1 MINSKVILGTAQF
14 GMDYGINNTI
24 GKITKLKA
32 FEILDYAY
40 LNGIKELDT
49 ANSYGDSEKV
59 IGEYLNSYPKNRFI
73 ITTKISNTNVSLER
87 QVYNSLEN
95 LKIKKIDKL
104 LFHSYDVYKYFEK
117 EVKDFYQ
124 KFKGVLFD
132 ELGVSIYTNNEIEN
146 LINDPFINRIQSPF
160 NILDNYNKRGTYF
173 EKLYLNGKKVDARSV
188 FLQGIFFK
196 NISEFQYNLSPLKKY
211 LDFIR
216 ELSNEFN
223 ININSIAFGYIN
235 SFDFIDRIIFG
246 VDSIEQLKKNLKS
259 LSIKLPKE
267 LLKKINSIEIKEEEL
282 LNPSLWQIL

>member
-14 GMDYGINNTI
+14 GMDYGINNTS
-24 GKITKLKA
+24 GKITKSEA
-32 FEILDYAY
+32 FDILNYAF

-49 ANSYGDSEKV
+49 ATSYGDSEKV
-59 IGEYLNSYPKNRFI
+59 IGEYLNNHPKNRFI
-73 ITTKISNTNVSLER
+73 ITTKISNINVSLEK

-95 LKIKKIDKL
+95 LKIEKIDKL
-104 LFHSYDVYKYFEK
+104 LFHSYDVYIHFEK
-117 EVKDFYQ
+117 EVKVFYQ
-124 KFKGVLFD
+124 KFKGILFD
-132 ELGVSIYTNNEIEN
+132 ELGVSIYTNYEIEN

-173 EKLYLNGKKVDARSV
+173 EKLYLNGKKVDVRSV

-196 NISEFQYNLSPLKKY
+196 NLTDIQHNLIPLKKY

-223 ININSIAFGYIN
+223 IDINSIAFGYLN

-246 VDSIEQLKKNLKS
+246 VDSLEQLKKNLKS

-267 LLKKINSIEIKEEEL
+267 LLKEINSIEIKEEEL
-282 LNPSLWQIL
+282 LNPSLW

>member
-1 MINSKVILGTAQF
+1 MINSKIILGTAQF
-14 GMDYGINNTI
+14 GMDYGINNTN
-24 GKITKLKA
+24 GKITKLSA
-32 FEILDYAY
+32 FDILNYAF

-49 ANSYGDSEKV
+49 ASSYGDSEKV

-73 ITTKISNTNVSLER
+73 ITTKISDINVSLEK
-87 QVYNSLEN
+87 QVYNSIEN
-95 LKIKKIDKL
+95 LKIEKIDKL
-104 LFHSYDVYKYFEK
+104 LFHSNDVYKCFEK

-173 EKLYLNGKKVDARSV
+173 EKLYVNGKKVDVRSV

-196 NISEFQYNLSPLKKY
+196 NISDIQYNLSPLKKY

-223 ININSIAFGYIN
+223 IDINSIALGYLN
-235 SFDFIDRIIFG
+235 SFDFIDKIIFG
-246 VDSIEQLKKNLKS
+246 VDSLEQLKKNLKCFS
-259 LSIKLPKE
+259 TKLPEE
-267 LLKKINSIEIKEEEL
+267 LLIKINSIQINEIDL
-282 LNPSLWQIL
+282 LNPSKW

>member
-1 MINSKVILGTAQF
+1 MTNSKIILGTAQF
-14 GMDYGINNTI
+14 GMDYGINNTS
-24 GKITKLKA
+24 GKISKLEA
-32 FEILDYAY
+32 FYILNYAFS
-40 LNGIKELDT
+40 NGVKELDT
-49 ANSYGDSEKV
+49 ASSYGDSEKI
-59 IGEYLNSYPKNRFI
+59 IGEYFNCYPKNRFI
-73 ITTKISNTNVSLER
+73 ITTKISDINVSLEK

-95 LKIKKIDKL
+95 LKIEKIDKL
-104 LFHSYDVYKYFEK
+104 LFHSYDVYIHFEK

-124 KFKGVLFD
+124 KFKGILFD

-173 EKLYLNGKKVDARSV
+173 EKLYLNGKKVDVRSV

-196 NISEFQYNLSPLKKY
+196 DIPDLQYNLSPLKKY

-223 ININSIAFGYIN
+223 IDINSIAFGYLN

-259 LSIKLPKE
+259 LSIKLPKD
-267 LLKKINSIEIKEEEL
+267 LIKKINSIEIEHHEL
-282 LNPSLWQIL
+282 LNPSKW